1 MEDSMYVKTSIL
13 SSMEDLQSGIFPAR
27 IGKNPLEFAGIG
39 QMTLPKKSLEKSSS
53 DMFSAE
59 EPPSLVAD
67 AYRALKEAIRDN
79 VFAPGDQGSEQEI
92 ALRLGMSRT
101 PVHEALIRLQAEGL
115 VRIVPKRGIVV
126 LALSPDD
133 MRDVYDVIIALESMA
148 AETIAALP
156 DAARRQIAAELSSI
170 NAEMK
175 TALERDNLDGWA
187 YADDRFHRALIDR
200 CGNTRLARMANSI
213 MDQSHRAR
221 MMTLRLRAKLMKSV
235 TEHQSLVTAIR
246 NGKATLAADRA
257 KAHRQRA
264 RNELLPLLSQFGM
277 KNL

>member
-1 MEDSMYVKTSIL
+1 MI
-13 SSMEDLQSGIFPAR
+13 
-27 IGKNPLEFAGIG
+27 
-39 QMTLPKKSLEKSSS
+39 
-53 DMFSAE
+53 SATE
-59 EPPSLVAD
+59 APSLVAD

-133 MRDVYDVIIALESMA
+133 MREVYDVIIALEGMA
-148 AETIAALP
+148 AESIAAMAEP
-156 DAARRQIAAELSSI
+156 ERRRIAAELSSI

-175 TALERDNLDGWA
+175 IALQREDLDAWA

-235 TEHQSLVTAIR
+235 TEHQSLVVAIR
-246 NGKATLAADRA
+246 NGKTALAGERA
-257 KAHRQRA
+257 KGHRQRA
-264 RNELLPLLSQFGM
+264 RNELLPLLNQFGM

>member
-1 MEDSMYVKTSIL
+1 MEASMDVNASIL
-13 SSMEDLQSGIFPAR
+13 SSMEDFHAGNFFFGLASAAS
-27 IGKNPLEFAGIG
+27 NLVGIG
-39 QMTLPKKSLEKSSS
+39 PMSLLKKSSKKSSP
-53 DMFSAE
+53 DMFSAAE
-59 EPPSLVAD
+59 TPSLVAD
-67 AYRALKEAIRDN
+67 AYRALKEAILDN

-115 VRIVPKRGIVV
+115 VRIMPKRGIVV

-133 MRDVYDVIIALESMA
+133 MREVYDVIIALEGMA
-148 AETIAALP
+148 AESIAAMAEP
-156 DAARRQIAAELSSI
+156 ARRRIAAELSSI

-175 TALERDNLDGWA
+175 IALQREELDAWA

-221 MMTLRLRAKLMKSV
+221 MMTLRLRARLMKSV
-235 TEHQSLVTAIR
+235 AEHQSLVVAIR
-246 NGKATLAADRA
+246 NGKAALAAERA
-257 KAHRQRA
+257 RTHRQRA
-264 RNELLPLLSQFGM
+264 RNELLPLLQQFGM

>member
-1 MEDSMYVKTSIL
+1 MSL
-13 SSMEDLQSGIFPAR
+13 L
-27 IGKNPLEFAGIG
+27 
-39 QMTLPKKSLEKSSS
+39 KKSSKKSPS
-53 DMFSAE
+53 DMFSAT

-101 PVHEALIRLQAEGL
+101 PVHEALIRLQQEGL
-115 VRIVPKRGIVV
+115 VRIMPKRGVVV

-133 MRDVYDVIIALESMA
+133 MREVYDVIIALEGMA
-148 AETIAALP
+148 AESIAAMAEP
-156 DAARRQIAAELSSI
+156 ERRRIAAELSSI

-175 TALERDNLDGWA
+175 IALQREQLDAWA

-221 MMTLRLRAKLMKSV
+221 MMTLRLRARLMKSV
-235 TEHQSLVTAIR
+235 TEHQSLVVAIR
-246 NGKATLAADRA
+246 NGKTALAGERA
-257 KAHRQRA
+257 KAHRRRA
-264 RNELLPLLSQFGM
+264 RNELLPLLNQFGM
-277 KNL
+277 RHL